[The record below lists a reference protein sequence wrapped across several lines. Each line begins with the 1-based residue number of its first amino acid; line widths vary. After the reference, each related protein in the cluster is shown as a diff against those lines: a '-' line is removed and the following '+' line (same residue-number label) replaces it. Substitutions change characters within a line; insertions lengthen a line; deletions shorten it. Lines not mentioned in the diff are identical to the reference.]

1 MRSPTCFVHASL
13 LAICLLIPAQ
23 AYHRFALVFSG
34 GGSRGL
40 AQIGVLKALTEAGI
54 KPDCVVANSMGAV
67 VGSLYA
73 AGYSSDSI
81 ARFCTSVSWDEFFQN
96 EAGRRELFVSRKTEP
111 IDYLLEVRFDYDL
124 SPILP
129 NAISYGQAFYNT
141 LSPIFAAIQYRSRMN
156 FDSLPIP
163 LRIVTTDIL
172 TGNRVVL
179 SRGDLPT
186 AVRASCGVPLAFS
199 AVALDTMLLIDGGLT
214 ANIPIQ
220 AALDDSADYIV
231 AVDVTSPIWRRGDLD
246 NPLRVADQIVN
257 IGIMRQKEQQK
268 KLADLLIT
276 PDLAG
281 YLSTDFSRID
291 SLISRGYQAGC
302 AAIPR
307 IRADLMADGMRDT
320 APAPVRDDTLAL
332 PIAWEIPR
340 QLHAQDLDSLARGL
354 STDGSV
360 PFSQLR
366 IAIEAFCLQRNL
378 PFASIDRMY
387 YTGTRVH
394 LQINPGAISDI
405 LIRGTV
411 KTSWRH
417 IVSALPF
424 KKGDVLRRNST
435 AAAIVAVNSL
445 DLFENVNVAVD
456 SIRRVIITVKEKKY
470 LRARASARFDEFHL
484 LEGYIEPAY
493 ENLLGA
499 GICAQ
504 AHLQYGLRREKYA
517 FELAG
522 SFPYAREMAAA
533 ARLQTYIAREKIV
546 TRIDDTVRR
555 GPSIIHEYSLRERSL
570 QKPGVLGVI
579 GTEISKTGL
588 LEIGFKIENYQV
600 YATENSVLENLD
612 RSFPNGL
619 RSLMARLTID
629 NIDRFPFPR
638 KGRKD
643 YICMNMADK
652 VLGGTERFVK
662 IEGSAARHFT
672 FGKWH
677 TLYPQVHF
685 GWSSASLSEAECF
698 YIGGAFAEEKYHDSD
713 VYDYISFMG
722 LPPRSLPC
730 DVVTIAALNYRWR
743 MARDLY
749 LNVTLNSGYAWQERK
764 FSFSQA
770 IVARAAHDAPIGAGL
785 GVAWQTIAGPLR
797 FSWGRLMRGSSI
809 LESGKDNNIFYFSA
823 GHDF

>member
-1 MRSPTCFVHASL
+1 MRSLNCFFHALL
-13 LAICLLIPAQ
+13 LAISLVMPAQ
-23 AYHRFALVFSG
+23 AHHRFALVFSG

-40 AQIGVLKALTEAGI
+40 AQIGVLKAFAEAGI
-54 KPDCVVANSMGAV
+54 RPDCIVANSMGAV
-67 VGSLYA
+67 VGALYA
-73 AGYSSDSI
+73 GGYSPDSI
-81 ARFCTSVSWDEFFQN
+81 ARFCTSVSWDDFFQN
-96 EAGRRELFVSRKTEP
+96 EAGRQELFVSRKTEP
-111 IDYLLEVRFDYDL
+111 VDYLLEIRFDYDL

-129 NAISYGQAFYNT
+129 NAISYGQAFYNA
-141 LSPIFAAIQYRSRMN
+141 LSPKFAAIQYRSHMN

-163 LRIVTTDIL
+163 LRIVTTDLL

-179 SRGDLPT
+179 SHGDLPT
-186 AVRASCGVPLAFS
+186 AVRASCSVPLAFT
-199 AVALDTMLLIDGGLT
+199 AVALDTMLLVDGGLT

-220 AALDDSADYIV
+220 AAIDDKADYIV
-231 AVDVTSPIWRRGDLD
+231 AIDVTSPIWRRGDLN
-246 NPLRVADQIVN
+246 NPIRVADQIVN
-257 IGIMRQKEQQK
+257 FGITRQKEQQK
-268 KLADLLIT
+268 KLANVLIT

-281 YLSTDFSRID
+281 YLSTDFSHLD
-291 SLISRGYQAGC
+291 SLISRGYQAAR

-307 IRADLMADGMRDT
+307 IRAELAADSMP
-320 APAPVRDDTLAL
+320 APAPAPARDDTVSL

-340 QLHAQDLDSLARGL
+340 QLRAADLDGLARGL

-360 PFSQLR
+360 PLSRLR
-366 IAIEAFCLQRNL
+366 AAIESFCQKRDL
-378 PFASIDRMY
+378 PFASIDRIY
-387 YTGTRVH
+387 YTGASAH
-394 LQINPGAISDI
+394 LLINPGTVSDI
-405 LIRGTV
+405 IIRGTV
-411 KTSWRH
+411 KTSSRLV
-417 IVSALPF
+417 VSALPF
-424 KKGDVLRRNST
+424 KRGEVLRRNSPAT
-435 AAAIVAVNSL
+435 AIAAVNSL

-456 SIRRVIITVKEKKY
+456 SLRRVIVTVKEKKY

-517 FELAG
+517 LELSG
-522 SFPYAREMAAA
+522 NFPYTRVMAAA

-546 TRIDDTVRR
+546 TRIDDTVRQDT
-555 GPSIIHEYSLRERSL
+555 SIVHEYSLRERSL

-588 LEIGFKIENYQV
+588 LETGFKIENYQV

-629 NIDRFPFPR
+629 DIDRFPFPR

-643 YICMNMADK
+643 YICMSIADK
-652 VLGGTERFVK
+652 VLGGTERFAK
-662 IEGSAARHFT
+662 IEGSAVRHFT
-672 FGKWH
+672 FGKRH

-698 YIGGAFAEEKYHDSD
+698 YVGGAFAEEKYRDID

-722 LPPRSLPC
+722 LPPRALPC
-730 DVVTIAALNYRWR
+730 DIVAIAALNYRWR

-749 LNVTLNSGYAWQERK
+749 LTTTLNAGYAWQKSK
-764 FSFSQA
+764 FSFSRA
-770 IVARAAHDAPIGAGL
+770 IADEAVRDAPIGAGI
-785 GVAWQTIAGPLR
+785 GVAWETIAGPVR
-797 FSWGRLMRGSSI
+797 FSWGRLVRGSTI
-809 LESGKDNNIFYFSA
+809 LENGNDNNIFYFSA